1 MYIIKN
7 KILTDATGSPFKTVS
22 GEIFLTADLLNNIFN
37 YSDYVDAVKSN
48 LTVQVVKL
56 YLLNSDE
63 TPLIDVSEYLLSGNL
78 SYNYQKGQTHSLN
91 ITLANFDNFW
101 SVHPVLGNL
110 WRGTKFRLD
119 IGLFSSNN
127 VYWRQCGIFVTKDI
141 NVLDQPE
148 NTISLQLYDKFAL
161 LDGKIG
167 GSVDSDLKIPVN
179 TNLVSALNMCLKY
192 EYDKIALLDGKI
204 GGSVD
209 SDLKIPVNTNLVSAL
224 NYGNI
229 FDSKPIV
236 FEKDISSIK
245 TPYTITKTGDT
256 TIGDVMIELADM
268 VSSDIFYNQYG
279 NLTLRPGVDESPL
292 SEHGIAWH
300 YNEEELLYSS
310 SHTSI
315 DGGAIVNKFIVKGAI
330 ENGKQFKGAALNT
343 NPYSPS
349 NVFLNPINSKVL
361 EDKNIVS
368 DDLAQERAEY
378 ELQNCNLNYMTSG
391 FQSIFVPHLQPKDV
405 VSWTNKSRGII
416 NEKYVLTSLSF
427 TLGDGSLMS
436 IEMAKVQEVAV

>member
-1 MYIIKN
+1 MYIIKI

-179 TNLVSALNMCLKY
+179 TNLVSALN
-192 EYDKIALLDGKI
+192 
-204 GGSVD
+204 
-209 SDLKIPVNTNLVSAL
+209 
-224 NYGNI
+224 YGNI

-330 ENGKQFKGAALNT
+330 ENGKQFKGAAPALGHKMLRRK
-343 NPYSPS
+343 PS
-349 NVFLNPINSKVL
+349 
-361 EDKNIVS
+361 
-368 DDLAQERAEY
+368 
-378 ELQNCNLNYMTSG
+378 
-391 FQSIFVPHLQPKDV
+391 H
-405 VSWTNKSRGII
+405 
-416 NEKYVLTSLSF
+416 
-427 TLGDGSLMS
+427 
-436 IEMAKVQEVAV
+436 